1 MWADELCTQHGGQ
14 NATVVLDKMWA
25 DELCKRGTIRIGWTP
40 CTIRQRVNITRCY
53 RCLDFGHKRWECQGV
68 DNTNTCLKCGKSD
81 HRAKEWCQGVD
92 NTNTCLKCGKS
103 DHRAKECTEESFCV
117 ICKKPGH
124 RADQTRCPHYRKLI
138 SEKAKE
144 LTRMKEG
151 TSMGL
156 ERKPTRSSSRRDNTT
171 SVQHGSP
178 KGPAERKVQQQQ
190 PAWG

>member
-1 MWADELCTQHGGQ
+1 
-14 NATVVLDKMWA
+14 MWA
-25 DELCKRGTIRIGWTP
+25 DELCKRGTIKIGWTP

-53 RCLDFGHKRWECQGV
+53 RCLDFGHKRWE
-68 DNTNTCLKCGKSD
+68 
-81 HRAKEWCQGVD
+81 CQGVD

-138 SEKAKE
+138 SEKTKE

-156 ERKPTRSSSRRDNTT
+156 ERKPTRSSSRRDSTT
-171 SVQHGSP
+171 SDQDGAP
-178 KGPAERKVQQQQ
+178 KGPAERKVQQQHEDI
-190 PAWG
+190 AGKSA